1 MNDNARVSSA
11 TRSSS
16 QSDPVV
22 SPTTDEADVPA
33 SSTPDSS
40 NVSRTAAHTSA
51 RAIASSTP
59 SRDAHEEG
67 DGPAHAT
74 SASKSRGSTP
84 PPGNTHIPA
93 ANAIDACRRNK

>member
-1 MNDNARVSSA
+1 M
-11 TRSSS
+11 
-16 QSDPVV
+16 SD
-22 SPTTDEADVPA
+22 TTDEADVPA

-40 NVSRTAAHTSA
+40 NVSRTAAHTNA
-51 RAIASSTP
+51 RAVASSVP
-59 SRDAHEEG
+59 SRAAHEAG

-93 ANAIDACRRNK
+93 AKAIEACRRSR